1 MGGRNMALNGAKE
14 LDKIVKDTIEA
25 VEKSKGQIFDI
36 YEAARRE
43 MDHVQ
48 RDVERLKQQAAEVI
62 FKVDDVEKRERRS
75 RLRLMEVSRDFQR
88 YSETNIKEAYEEANR
103 LQVDLA
109 VLRSQEQGLRRMRD
123 ESEVRLRALKETVD
137 KAERLVSQVGVVLN
151 FLSAEMGGVV
161 NQLETLQQR
170 QFFGAKIIQAQE
182 EERRRVAR
190 EIHDGP
196 AQSMANIVFRAEVCE
211 HFLDSDLERA
221 RNELK
226 ELRAL
231 VRNSLAEVRKI
242 IFDLRPMTLDD
253 LGLVA
258 TVRRLLEGAEKRTGL
273 ICELRVTGD
282 AKRLDSHV
290 EVGLFRVVQE
300 AVTNAEKHAKANRV
314 VVQLDYSYQ
323 FVNAQVE
330 DDGQG
335 IADVEAIGE
344 ESFGLMGIRER
355 AKLLGGE
362 VLLESAVGEGTRIR
376 LRIPLQGKSA
386 L

>member
-1 MGGRNMALNGAKE
+1 MAAGGAKE
-14 LDKIVKDTIEA
+14 LDQIVKSTIEA
-25 VEKSKGQIFDI
+25 VEKSKSQIFDI
-36 YEAARRE
+36 YEASRRE
-43 MDHVQ
+43 MEHLQ
-48 RDVERLKQQAAEVI
+48 RDVERLKQQTAEII
-62 FKVDDVEKRERRS
+62 FKVDDIEKRERRS

-88 YSETNIKEAYEEANR
+88 YSEAHIKEAYEEANR

-109 VLRSQEQGLRRMRD
+109 VLRSQEQSIRRMRD
-123 ESEVRLRALKETVD
+123 EAETRLKTLKETVD

-151 FLSAEMGGVV
+151 FLSTEMGGVV
-161 NQLETLQQR
+161 NQLETLQQK

-211 HFLDSDLERA
+211 HFLDSDVERA
-221 RNELK
+221 RNELQ

-231 VRNSLAEVRKI
+231 VRSSLAEVRKI

-258 TVRRLLEGAEKRTGL
+258 TVKRALEGVEKRSGL
-273 ICELRVTGD
+273 VCELRVSGS
-282 AKRLDSHV
+282 AQRLDSHI
-290 EVGLFRVVQE
+290 EVGVFRIVQE
-300 AVTNAEKHAKANRV
+300 AVTNVEKHAQARNA
-314 VVQLDYSYQ
+314 VVQLDYSFQ
-323 FVNAQVE
+323 FISIVVE

-335 IADVEAIGE
+335 IADLEDIGE
-344 ESFGLMGIRER
+344 ESFGLMGMKER
-355 AKLLGGE
+355 VNLLGGE
-362 VLLESAVGEGTRIR
+362 IAIESKTGEGTRIKVK
-376 LRIPLQGKSA
+376 IPLRAKNA

>member
-1 MGGRNMALNGAKE
+1 MATGGAKE
-14 LDKIVKDTIEA
+14 LDQIVKSTIDA

-36 YEAARRE
+36 YEASRRE
-43 MDHVQ
+43 MEHLQ
-48 RDVERLKQQAAEVI
+48 RDVERLKQQTAEII
-62 FKVDDVEKRERRS
+62 FKVDDIEKRERRS

-88 YSETNIKEAYEEANR
+88 YSEAHIKEAYEEANR

-109 VLRSQEQGLRRMRD
+109 VLRSQEQSIRRMRD
-123 ESEVRLRALKETVD
+123 EAETRLKTLKETVD
-137 KAERLVSQVGVVLN
+137 KAERLVSQVGVVLD
-151 FLSAEMGGVV
+151 FLSTEMGGVV
-161 NQLETLQQR
+161 NQLETLQQK

-211 HFLDSDLERA
+211 HFLDSDVERA
-221 RNELK
+221 RNELQ

-231 VRNSLAEVRKI
+231 VRSSLAEVRKI

-258 TVRRLLEGAEKRTGL
+258 TVKRALEGVEKRSGL
-273 ICELRVTGD
+273 VCELRVSGS
-282 AKRLDSHV
+282 AQRLDSHV
-290 EVGLFRVVQE
+290 EVGVFRIVQE
-300 AVTNAEKHAKANRV
+300 AVTNVEKHAQARTV
-314 VVQLDYSYQ
+314 AVQLDYS
-323 FVNAQVE
+323 FHFISLVIE

-335 IADVEAIGE
+335 IADLENIGE
-344 ESFGLMGIRER
+344 ESFGLMGMKER
-355 AKLLGGE
+355 VSLLGGE
-362 VLLESAVGEGTRIR
+362 IAIESKVGEGTRIKVK
-376 LRIPLQGKSA
+376 IPLRTKNA

>member
-1 MGGRNMALNGAKE
+1 MAAGGAKE
-14 LDKIVKDTIEA
+14 LDKIVKNTIEA
-25 VEKSKGQIFDI
+25 VEQSKEQIFDI

-43 MDHVQ
+43 MEHVQ
-48 RDVERLKQQAAEVI
+48 RDVERLKQQTAEII
-62 FKVDDVEKRERRS
+62 FKVDDIEKRERRS
-75 RLRLMEVSRDFQR
+75 RLRLMEVSRDFHR
-88 YSETNIKEAYEEANR
+88 YSEAHIKEAYEEANR

-109 VLRSQEQGLRRMRD
+109 VLRSQEQGVRRMRD
-123 ESEVRLRALKETVD
+123 ESEIRLRVLKETVD
-137 KAERLVSQVGVVLN
+137 KAEKLVSQVGVVLN

-161 NQLETLQQR
+161 NQLETLQQK

-211 HFLDSDLERA
+211 HFLDSDVERA

-226 ELRAL
+226 ELRSL
-231 VRNSLAEVRKI
+231 VRTSLAEVRKI

-258 TVRRLLEGAEKRTGL
+258 TIRRVLEGVEKRSGL
-273 ICELRVTGD
+273 ISDLRVSGD
-282 AKRLDSHV
+282 AQRLDSHI
-290 EVGLFRVVQE
+290 EVGVFRIIQE
-300 AVTNAEKHAKANRV
+300 AVTNVEKHAQARHV
-314 VVQLDYSYQ
+314 IVQLDYSFQ
-323 FVNAQVE
+323 FINAVVE

-335 IADVEAIGE
+335 IADLEDIGE
-344 ESFGLMGIRER
+344 ESFGLMGIKER
-355 AKLLGGE
+355 VHLLGGE
-362 VLLESAVGEGTRIR
+362 VAIESVVGRGTRVKVK
-376 LRIPLQGKSA
+376 IPVRGKNA

>member
-1 MGGRNMALNGAKE
+1 MAAGGAKE
-14 LDKIVKDTIEA
+14 LDQIVKSTIEA

-36 YEAARRE
+36 YEASRRE
-43 MDHVQ
+43 MEHLQ
-48 RDVERLKQQAAEVI
+48 RDVERLKQQTAEII
-62 FKVDDVEKRERRS
+62 FKVDDIEKRERRS

-88 YSETNIKEAYEEANR
+88 YSEAHIKEAYEEANR

-109 VLRSQEQGLRRMRD
+109 VLRSQEQSIRRMRD
-123 ESEVRLRALKETVD
+123 EAETRLKTLKETVD

-151 FLSAEMGGVV
+151 FLSTEMGGVV
-161 NQLETLQQR
+161 NQLETLQQK

-211 HFLDSDLERA
+211 HFLDSDVERA
-221 RNELK
+221 RNELQ

-231 VRNSLAEVRKI
+231 VRSSLAEVRKI

-258 TVRRLLEGAEKRTGL
+258 TVKRALEGVEKRSGL
-273 ICELRVTGD
+273 VCELRVSGS
-282 AKRLDSHV
+282 AQRLDSHI
-290 EVGLFRVVQE
+290 EVGVFRIVQE
-300 AVTNAEKHAKANRV
+300 AVTNVEKHAQARNA
-314 VVQLDYSYQ
+314 VVQLDYS
-323 FVNAQVE
+323 FHFISIVVE

-335 IADVEAIGE
+335 IADLENIGE
-344 ESFGLMGIRER
+344 ESFGLMGMKER
-355 AKLLGGE
+355 VNLLGGE
-362 VLLESAVGEGTRIR
+362 IAIESKAGEGTRIKVK
-376 LRIPLQGKSA
+376 IPLRAKNA

>member
-1 MGGRNMALNGAKE
+1 MATGGAKE
-14 LDKIVKDTIEA
+14 LDQIVKSTIDA

-36 YEAARRE
+36 YEASRRE
-43 MDHVQ
+43 MEHLQ
-48 RDVERLKQQAAEVI
+48 RDVERLKQQTAEII
-62 FKVDDVEKRERRS
+62 FKVDDIEKRERRS

-88 YSETNIKEAYEEANR
+88 YSEAHIKEAYEEANR

-109 VLRSQEQGLRRMRD
+109 VLRSQEQSIRRMRD
-123 ESEVRLRALKETVD
+123 EAETRLKTLKETVD
-137 KAERLVSQVGVVLN
+137 KAERLVSQVGVVLD
-151 FLSAEMGGVV
+151 FLSTEMGGVV
-161 NQLETLQQR
+161 NQLETLQQK

-211 HFLDSDLERA
+211 HFLDSDVERA
-221 RNELK
+221 RNELQ

-231 VRNSLAEVRKI
+231 VRSSLAEVRKI

-258 TVRRLLEGAEKRTGL
+258 TVKRALEGVEKRSGL
-273 ICELRVTGD
+273 VCELRVSGS
-282 AKRLDSHV
+282 AQRLDSHV
-290 EVGLFRVVQE
+290 EVGVFRIVQE
-300 AVTNAEKHAKANRV
+300 AVTNVEKHAQARTV
-314 VVQLDYSYQ
+314 VVQLDYS
-323 FVNAQVE
+323 FHFISLVIE

-335 IADVEAIGE
+335 IADLENIGE
-344 ESFGLMGIRER
+344 ESFGLMGMKER
-355 AKLLGGE
+355 VSLLGGE
-362 VLLESAVGEGTRIR
+362 IAIESKVGEGTRIKVK
-376 LRIPLQGKSA
+376 IPLRTKNA